1 MSSCRSSGIKTAS
14 GIISSERCKLISIH
28 AQYTGGGDSTFV
40 KLFDNTAASGK
51 ELLRIVL
58 NDTASPTSPNCIEF
72 DMHGVICSNGLYLQ
86 IETGGNRAAAVSVE
100 FN

>member
-14 GIISSERCKLISIH
+14 SVISSERCKLISIH

-58 NDTASPTSPNCIEF
+58 NDAGSPTSPNCIEF

-86 IETGGNRAAAVSVE
+86 IETGGTTGAAVSVE